1 MNKPDVTVTVE
12 PMEGGSVVYLPVAP
26 PTAKD
31 EPGSQVALKLLL
43 DNQKGSS
50 DVHLIKIKIVFGI
63 APDVDFVAPVI
74 YDKDSVAQKD
84 LFPFLIEKEKK
95 RTFSFSRSSKDNIKL
110 PSPPPP
116 GFTLELFFEG
126 FDTPVT
132 VSNLKLAPHANPT
145 PEGSYRFPAKASDL
159 KPGQYWSGAASGTE
173 SHHSGDERF
182 AHDMGVI
189 AWDSDKNKWSGN
201 PGKSGAQNTD
211 YLCWNEP
218 VYAMA
223 DGVVEAIENGKPDI
237 PPKTPQDQQNK
248 GANFVKIRHGDEVM
262 SYLHLR
268 EGSVNPNLSKGVHV
282 KAGQFLGRVGNSGN
296 TDHPHLHI
304 SAVKNGH
311 LRPILFH
318 DIHVFPREHLLADGS
333 PNAPWVAVDGQGLPW
348 RGKEGNAIWPA
359 PVPPKQV
366 TRLGDSGT
374 QAGAIRIIA
383 AASVGPD
390 QVVTAVRT
398 QNGNL
403 KLIVWDISSDGKTV
417 TRLGDSGNQAGVSD
431 IIAVASLS
439 LGRVIT
445 AVRTAAGNLKLIC
458 WGIFDGGKTVTRLGD
473 SGNQAGITDFI
484 SVTSVGS
491 SQVVTA
497 VRTNE
502 KTLKLIVW
510 DVSNNG
516 KTIARLGDT
525 TNQPISIKNTIV
537 TSVGLGR
544 VATTIRTEDG
554 KLKVIVWDI
563 SPDGKTVI
571 RLGDSGDQAGAT
583 EIIAVAALGFDRV
596 ATAVRTEAGNLKVIV
611 WGISP
616 NGETV
621 TRLGDSSS
629 QAGATDMIAIA
640 SLGSDQVAT
649 AVRTKEGNLKIIVW
663 GVFDDG
669 ESIARLGDSGSQ
681 AGAIDAI
688 ALMSLAKGQVAT
700 AVRTQGNLKLIAWE
714 IN

>member
-1 MNKPDVTVTVE
+1 MFQPIL
-12 PMEGGSVVYLPVAP
+12 PFLVYP
-26 PTAKD
+26 
-31 EPGSQVALKLLL
+31 L
-43 DNQKGSS
+43 DNL
-50 DVHLIKIKIVFGI
+50 HF
-63 APDVDFVAPVI
+63 
-74 YDKDSVAQKD
+74 
-84 LFPFLIEKEKK
+84 FLTCHKCSEI
-95 RTFSFSRSSKDNIKL
+95 
-110 PSPPPP
+110 
-116 GFTLELFFEG
+116 
-126 FDTPVT
+126 
-132 VSNLKLAPHANPT
+132 
-145 PEGSYRFPAKASDL
+145 
-159 KPGQYWSGAASGTE
+159 
-173 SHHSGDERF
+173 
-182 AHDMGVI
+182 
-189 AWDSDKNKWSGN
+189 NKWSGLK
-201 PGKSGAQNTD
+201 PGTLGNNNTD

-223 DGVVEAIENGKPDI
+223 DGVVQAIENGKPDI
-237 PPKTPQDQQNK
+237 PPKSPEEEQNK
-248 GANFVKIRHGDEVM
+248 GANFVKIQHGDEEVL
-262 SYLHLR
+262 YLHLKK
-268 EGSVNPNLSKGVHV
+268 GSVEPNLSKGVHV
-282 KAGQFLGRVGNSGN
+282 KAGQLLGRVGNSGN
-296 TDHPHLHI
+296 TDAPHLHI
-304 SAVKNGH
+304 DADKNGH

-318 DIHVFPREHLLADGS
+318 DIHVVAREILPADDS

-348 RGKEGNAIWPA
+348 GGKEGNAIWPA
-359 PVPPKQV
+359 PIPPKQV

-383 AASVGPD
+383 ASVGPH

-398 QNGNL
+398 QKGNL

-445 AVRTAAGNLKLIC
+445 AVRTAVGNLKLIC

-510 DVSNNG
+510 DVSNNR

-525 TNQPISIKNTIV
+525 SNEPISIKNTIV

-571 RLGDSGDQAGAT
+571 RLGDSNNQAGAT
-583 EIIAVAALGFDRV
+583 EIIAVASLNSEQL

-616 NGETV
+616 NGKTV
-621 TRLGDSSS
+621 TRLGDSGS
-629 QAGATDMIAIA
+629 QAGATDIIAIA

-688 ALMSLAKGQVAT
+688 ALTSLANGHIAT
-700 AVRTQGNLKLIAWE
+700 AVRTQEGNLKLIAWK